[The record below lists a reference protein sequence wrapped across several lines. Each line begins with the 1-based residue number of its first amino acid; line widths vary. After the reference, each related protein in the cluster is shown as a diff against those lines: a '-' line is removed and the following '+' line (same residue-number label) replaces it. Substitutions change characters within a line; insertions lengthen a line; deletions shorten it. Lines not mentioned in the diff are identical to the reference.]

1 MINTDE
7 FYRRSC
13 ELGFVKL
20 EAVARNIVWTAHT
33 DWGDLEITIN
43 LSKPEKDPRTIAE
56 EAARKASGKI
66 DYVDPATGAVRPC
79 PLCVTEKDV
88 ERGYARHISLQGED
102 WGLWYSPYVY
112 YEEHCIAMS

>member
-1 MINTDE
+1 MIDTDE

-43 LSKPEKDPRTIAE
+43 LSKPEKDPRAIA
-56 EAARKASGKI
+56 AAAKKKA
-66 DYVDPATGAVRPC
+66 DAEPYVDPATGRQRPC
-79 PLCVTEKDV
+79 TVWRCLLMIHSEFS
-88 ERGYARHISLQGED
+88 A
-102 WGLWYSPYVY
+102 
-112 YEEHCIAMS
+112 